1 MACETFMAWDWNPR
15 TQAMLTPSLSL
26 GWGHISQGCYQ
37 PIMAQAK
44 KVFLGD
50 TGLWWWLALVQK
62 YPESLAGTQTAK
74 WYNMFSSH
82 FILSHFLSRSGVQLP
97 ASSSKYSHLPP
108 HFFSQLFSCLK
119 NPLNL
124 ILSWQLFLRGSGQL
138 VSYPLTTPEW
148 RTVFPVEHF

>member
-1 MACETFMAWDWNPR
+1 MWNIYGMGLKSQGPR
-15 TQAMLTPSLSL
+15 QCAHNSSLSL

-62 YPESLAGTQTAK
+62 YPKPCWNSDCKVVQHVFITLFSLT
-74 WYNMFSSH
+74 FSPGQVCSC
-82 FILSHFLSRSGVQLP
+82 LP
-97 ASSSKYSHLPP
+97 ALPNIPISSSFL
-108 HFFSQLFSCLK
+108 LTTLSCLK

-148 RTVFPVEHF
+148 RTVFPGEHF